1 MVVLPVGPPAVVDIE
16 EDVVSLLVAPD
27 VVVGVTV
34 VTFEPLGA
42 TGATAVEP
50 VDGAGVSTFGVSSD

>member
-1 MVVLPVGPPAVVDIE
+1 MPTAVDIE

-42 TGATAVEP
+42 VGATGATVVEP